1 MPEWLQLRVAQCSL
15 TFVDGFAEGDR
26 ISACCGV
33 AIEGQQPSLTAAR
46 QDAVI
51 APAASNLQLQ
61 LPQSLARPSISSIRW
76 QHIPVTGAPAPA
88 VAVDPACG
96 DTGPAFAPMLP
107 FSGVATVAE
116 TTRALSPVTPA
127 LLAAAGEAV
136 ISTAAFGDAHQD
148 AQGAGTPK
156 PSKRH
161 RKHRASSS
169 ASILSSPPKVYRSDQ
184 DYQRYLADSNDM
196 SAWVRKTILDR

>member
-1 MPEWLQLRVAQCSL
+1 MPEWLQLRVAQCRL

-33 AIEGQQPSLTAAR
+33 AIEGQQPSLTAAH

-51 APAASNLQLQ
+51 APAACNLQLQ

-76 QHIPVTGAPAPA
+76 QHIAVTGAPAPA

-116 TTRALSPVTPA
+116 TTRALSPAP
-127 LLAAAGEAV
+127 LAGAGEAV

-148 AQGAGTPK
+148 AQGVESPK

-161 RKHRASSS
+161 RKHRASSR

-184 DYQRYLADSNDM
+184 DYQRYLADSIDM
-196 SAWVRKTILDR
+196 SAWVRTTILDR

>member
-33 AIEGQQPSLTAAR
+33 AIEGQQPSLTAAH

-51 APAASNLQLQ
+51 APAACNLQLQ

-76 QHIPVTGAPAPA
+76 QHIAVTGAPAPH

-107 FSGVATVAE
+107 FSGVATVAA
-116 TTRALSPVTPA
+116 TRALSPA
-127 LLAAAGEAV
+127 LLADAGGTV

-148 AQGAGTPK
+148 AKGVGSPK
-156 PSKRH
+156 PSKRP
-161 RKHRASSS
+161 RKHRTSSS

-184 DYQRYLADSNDM
+184 DYQRYLADSNGM
-196 SAWVRKTILDR
+196 SAWVWKTILDR